1 VTKFVSAVIIKVTL
15 ASGQILLFNI
25 FSKLILTINPTAMN
39 NQLIFQTGFEY
50 VCNQFNLDSLNI
62 FNALSD
68 IYEAGLELMPFSRF
82 SKNLSNQQGYSPLE
96 LEVDE
101 LVWLYLCLNVIT
113 YLSSYHDTTLGN
125 EALKLL
131 NLQEII
137 VPNKADILSLIDI
150 EAILTLTQNNDFKTE
165 LLENIKQTEFTSRSN
180 LMHWFYYR
188 LTQGLVNSEK
198 LKVNSSEIKK

>member
-1 VTKFVSAVIIKVTL
+1 
-15 ASGQILLFNI
+15 
-25 FSKLILTINPTAMN
+25 MN

-50 VCNQFNLDSLNI
+50 ICNQFGLDSLTI
-62 FNALSD
+62 FNALGD

-101 LVWLYLCLNVIT
+101 LVWMYLCLNVIT
-113 YLSSYHDTTLGN
+113 YLSPYHDTTLGN
-125 EALKLL
+125 DALELL
-131 NLQEII
+131 NLQEVIQ
-137 VPNKADILSLIDI
+137 PNNTDKLSLVDI
-150 EAILTLTQNNDFKTE
+150 EALITLTQSKHFKAE

-188 LTQGLVNSEK
+188 LTQNVNK
-198 LKVNSSEIKK
+198 N

>member
-1 VTKFVSAVIIKVTL
+1 
-15 ASGQILLFNI
+15 
-25 FSKLILTINPTAMN
+25 MN

-50 VCNQFNLDSLNI
+50 VCNQFGLDSVNI
-62 FNALSD
+62 FNALGD
-68 IYEAGLELMPFSRF
+68 IHEAGLELMPFSRF

-113 YLSSYHDTTLGN
+113 YLSPYHDTKLGID
-125 EALKLL
+125 ALELL

-137 VPNKADILSLIDI
+137 VPNKSDKMSLIDI
-150 EAILTLTQNNDFKTE
+150 EAVMTLVQSKDFKIE
-165 LLENIKQTEFTSRSN
+165 LLENINQTEFTSRSN

-188 LTQGLVNSEK
+188 LTQNVNK
-198 LKVNSSEIKK
+198 N